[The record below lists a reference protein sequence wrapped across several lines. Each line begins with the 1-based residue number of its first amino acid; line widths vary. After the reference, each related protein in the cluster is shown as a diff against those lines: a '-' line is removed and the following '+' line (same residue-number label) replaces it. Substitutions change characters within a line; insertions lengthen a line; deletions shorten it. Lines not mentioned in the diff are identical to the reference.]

1 MEYTVK
7 DTQWKEVGTRMK
19 LYIRKIQHMT
29 ELEGR
34 KRAGGSTSAL
44 ANMGIMSP
52 IMKI

>member
-1 MEYTVK
+1 
-7 DTQWKEVGTRMK
+7 
-19 LYIRKIQHMT
+19 MT

-34 KRAGGSTSAL
+34 KQAGGNTSAL